1 MKLTAKQIDILK
13 RARWLI
19 ENECDSYICFA
30 ISSAETDD
38 VESYLYTGRS
48 PYYRITRRIMD
59 LLGDDA
65 YALEDWLENEVGI
78 PYRQI
83 TEKRM
88 RYYRLRWLDHM
99 ISTKEL

>member
-13 RARWLI
+13 KVRWLI
-19 ENECDSYICFA
+19 ENECYNHICFA
-30 ISSAETDD
+30 ISNVETNDIASHSD
-38 VESYLYTGRS
+38 S
-48 PYYRITRRIMD
+48 PYDYDNLSIRIRN
-59 LLGDDA
+59 LLTEN
-65 YALEDWLENEVGI
+65 YALEDWLENVVGI
-78 PYRQI
+78 PYRQL